1 MVSTSSLQVFKDR
14 SSSSL
19 LLWKKHHYWETYAVH
34 KG

>member
-1 MVSTSSLQVFKDR
+1 LQVFKDR

-19 LLWKKHHYWETYAVH
+19 LLWKKHHYWENYAIH